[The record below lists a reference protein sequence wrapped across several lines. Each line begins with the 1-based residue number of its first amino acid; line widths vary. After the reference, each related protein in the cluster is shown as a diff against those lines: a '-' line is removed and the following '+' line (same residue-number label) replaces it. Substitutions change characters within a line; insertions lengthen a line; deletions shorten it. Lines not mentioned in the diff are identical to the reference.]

1 MALARRDAAVRAVL
15 GVGTFFPPVP
25 AMAAAIPELPERSLP
40 RAQRSAGTARI
51 AFKRRGE
58 KTVID
63 DLFQSGCMKAR
74 FPRSFGDAAEAVLI
88 NTSGGLTGG
97 DQIGS
102 EVTWGEGTVA
112 SVTSQ
117 AAERVYKASADVA
130 NVETR
135 LTVAD
140 DALGLWLP
148 QETIFFDG
156 GAIRRT
162 TQADVAEGGRLLA
175 TESLVFGRRAM
186 GEVVEIGLVSDGW
199 RIRFAGKLVFADRF
213 AIDGPIGATL
223 RRPAIAGGARSIA
236 TLLYVGADAEARLAT
251 WRELTAGLSSNAA
264 CSRIGPVLVT
274 RIVGDTGDQLRRD
287 LQFLLTEVLASFAD
301 SGAGGL
307 GLPRVWAC

>member
-1 MALARRDAAVRAVL
+1 MALAFRDEAVRPVL
-15 GVGTFFPPVP
+15 RVGTSFPPVP
-25 AMAAAIPELPERSLP
+25 AMAAAISELPETSPP

-51 AFKRRGE
+51 AFKRRGT

-74 FPRSFGDAAEAVLI
+74 FPRVFGDGAEAVLI

-97 DQIGS
+97 DRIGS
-102 EVTWGEGTVA
+102 EVTWGAGTFA

-130 NVETR
+130 EVATQ
-135 LTVAD
+135 LSVAD

-162 TQADVAEGGRLLA
+162 TRADVAEGGRLLA
-175 TESLVFGRRAM
+175 TESLVFGRKAM
-186 GEVVEIGLVSDGW
+186 GEVVGTGLVSDGW

-223 RRPAIAGGARSIA
+223 RRPAVAGGGLAIA
-236 TLLYVGADAEARLAT
+236 TLLYVGADAEARLRT
-251 WRELTAGLSSNAA
+251 WRELTAGLSSAAA
-264 CSRIGPVLVT
+264 CSRIGPVLVA
-274 RIVGDTGDQLRRD
+274 RLVGETGDRLRRD

-301 SGAGGL
+301 SDAGGL
-307 GLPRVWAC
+307 ALPRVWAC

>member
-1 MALARRDAAVRAVL
+1 M
-15 GVGTFFPPVP
+15 
-25 AMAAAIPELPERSLP
+25 PETSLL

-51 AFKRRGE
+51 AFKRRGD

-74 FPRSFGDAAEAVLI
+74 FPRVFCNSAEAVLI

-97 DQIGS
+97 DRIGS
-102 EVTWGEGTVA
+102 EVTWGAGTTA

-130 NVETR
+130 EVATH

-162 TQADVAEGGRLLA
+162 TRADVAPGGRLLA

-186 GEVVEIGLVSDGW
+186 GEVVETGLVSDGW

-213 AIDGPIGATL
+213 AIDGPVGDAL
-223 RRPAIAGGARSIA
+223 RRPAIAGGGLAVA
-236 TLLYVGADAEARLAT
+236 TLLYVGLDAEVRLST
-251 WRELTAGLSSNAA
+251 WRDLTGGLSSEAA
-264 CSRIGPVLVT
+264 CSRIGPVLVA
-274 RIVGDTGDQLRRD
+274 RLVGETGDRLRRD
-287 LQFLLTEVLASFAD
+287 LQFLLTEVLASFA
-301 SGAGGL
+301 GAGDVSL
-307 GLPRVWAC
+307 PPVSLPRVWAC